1 MGYRV
6 TLDDQKR
13 KWLAKL
19 IEKDLLKNCARGKTK
34 LPKVPKIAL
43 ILYNIYE
50 YWKSPPDQAID
61 PEDYYA
67 EHIQTLRNRKRV
79 LEFLEEFIRATG
91 ITQLPDPEDKDY
103 GKELFKRLTERIRE
117 EPDHIEKFREA
128 LEKKFPQLSEYTVA
142 LEEEKY
148 ARQWQQFVEKLTRE
162 VTEGEISV
170 EVDDEF
176 ICYVEKM
183 RRAER
188 SEITSIARDLSKIV
202 YLDPEIWELII
213 YAILSPYAPPLFIN
227 GTEAR
232 KVMHVLLIGDISTGK
247 SKLINVIKE
256 IAPKA
261 MTVDFITESTLI
273 GVATREGIEEGVLDK
288 INDGT
293 LLVHEFDK
301 IERKLPLLRRI
312 MDNDRILIA
321 KYGHEKEIRVN
332 VCVFAS
338 ANPTADF
345 FVEGIKLR
353 DQVNMKEGMLS
364 RFDILIPLTLP
375 KERVDEIIDRM
386 EIFSTNQPL
395 SLREIKEI
403 LESVA
408 AGMQTLSAVKL
419 SKQQVRILKEA
430 VKQHNRE
437 LRRRPLVIPRDLETL
452 ARLVNVIVAVNFAR
466 RKVENGIIKAK
477 KSDIERAIYLWEY
490 LIHLREQF
498 YEKDERYLE
507 NPREAILKIILENGS
522 IQLTELRRQIVED
535 LKLCSQATFYRIIGE
550 LVKAGVIRKE
560 GRWAARVSAS

>member
-1 MGYRV
+1 
-6 TLDDQKR
+6 
-13 KWLAKL
+13 
-19 IEKDLLKNCARGKTK
+19 
-34 LPKVPKIAL
+34 
-43 ILYNIYE
+43 
-50 YWKSPPDQAID
+50 
-61 PEDYYA
+61 
-67 EHIQTLRNRKRV
+67 
-79 LEFLEEFIRATG
+79 
-91 ITQLPDPEDKDY
+91 
-103 GKELFKRLTERIRE
+103 
-117 EPDHIEKFREA
+117 
-128 LEKKFPQLSEYTVA
+128 
-142 LEEEKY
+142 
-148 ARQWQQFVEKLTRE
+148 
-162 VTEGEISV
+162 
-170 EVDDEF
+170 
-176 ICYVEKM
+176 
-183 RRAER
+183 
-188 SEITSIARDLSKIV
+188 
-202 YLDPEIWELII
+202 
-213 YAILSPYAPPLFIN
+213 
-227 GTEAR
+227 
-232 KVMHVLLIGDISTGK
+232 MHVLLIGDISTGK

-386 EIFSTNQPL
+386 EIFSTNQPPL

-430 VKQHNRE
+430 VKRHNRE